1 MEPETPEVKTLGEKM
16 QSVPKWVLYLILFLC
31 TSAPLFAT
39 IPVPN
44 KPFDASVDLFATLMK
59 LPEGSTVLIGS
70 DWTLST
76 RGESQG
82 EMEALLR
89 ILMRRNIKF
98 AIYSTADPQAPQVAT
113 DTVGRIN
120 AERKAKGQKEYVR
133 FQDWVSLGYFA
144 NSEGTNQAIASD
156 VHKAFAGKQDVQPG
170 HPAQDVFSSPVLKD
184 IHKTSDVPLLIL
196 ISASS
201 TDTITIERM
210 TGKIP
215 MAFMVT
221 GVMVPQE
228 QVYYQSGQL
237 IGMCGGLK
245 GVYDLETMME
255 YGLNVKAADGK
266 IHNPSDHVKD
276 EIQGFPG
283 EQNFGKGAGYWPTLH
298 VALALLIL
306 AVLIGNLGMFLSRNS
321 RKS

>member
-1 MEPETPEVKTLGEKM
+1 MVPETQESKTMGEKM
-16 QSVPKWVLYLILFLC
+16 QSVPKWVLYVILFIC
-31 TSAPLFAT
+31 TSVPLFFP

-44 KPFDASVDLFATLMK
+44 KPFDASVDLFAKLMK
-59 LPEGSTVLIGS
+59 LPEGSSVLIGS
-70 DWTLST
+70 DWTNST
-76 RGESQG
+76 RGESGG

-98 AIYSTADPQAPQVAT
+98 AIYSTADPQAPQVAI
-113 DTVGRIN
+113 DTVTRIN

-144 NSEGTNQAIASD
+144 NSEGENQAIASD
-156 VHKAFAGKQDVQPG
+156 VHKAFSGKQDVQPG
-170 HPAQDVFSSPVLKD
+170 HPPQDVFSSPVFKD
-184 IHKTSDVPLLIL
+184 IHKTSDVQLLIL
-196 ISASS
+196 LSASS
-201 TDTITIERM
+201 TDTITIERLN
-210 TGKIP
+210 GKIP
-215 MAFMVT
+215 LAFMVT

-237 IGMCGGLK
+237 VGMCGGLK

-255 YGLNVKAADGK
+255 YGLNVKGPDGV
-266 IHNPSDHVKD
+266 IHNVSDHVAD
-276 EIQGFPG
+276 EIPGFAG

-298 VALALLIL
+298 VALTLLIL
-306 AVLIGNLGMFLSRNS
+306 AVFIGNLGMFLSRAS